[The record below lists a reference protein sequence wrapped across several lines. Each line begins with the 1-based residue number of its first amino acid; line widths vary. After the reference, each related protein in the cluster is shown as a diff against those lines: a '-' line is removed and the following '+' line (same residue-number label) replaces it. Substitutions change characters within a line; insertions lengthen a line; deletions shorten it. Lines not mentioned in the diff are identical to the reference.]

1 MTGTRTR
8 VLVEM
13 ALSIGLAWVLARF
26 VVFRMPN
33 GGTISLGM
41 LPLFVFALRRGLRPG
56 LLAGA
61 LYGVLDLTVD
71 PYIFNWA
78 QVLLDYPLAYMM
90 IGAAGALSPLWRRA
104 VAAGTMKRAVWTVA
118 VPAIVLGSVL
128 RFAMHWWSGVVF
140 FGSFAPAGQP
150 VWLYSVI
157 YNVTYVGPSLLLCAA
172 AAVAVL
178 PTLQKAVPAR

>member
-26 VVFRMPN
+26 AVFRMPN
-33 GGTISLGM
+33 GGTISLDM

-56 LLAGA
+56 LLAGG
-61 LYGVLDLTVD
+61 LFGVLDLTVD

-78 QVLLDYPLAYMM
+78 QVVLDYPAAYMM
-90 IGAAGALSPLWRRA
+90 IGAAGALSPLWHRA
-104 VAAGTMKRAVWTVA
+104 VARGRMASAVWTVA
-118 VPAIVLGSVL
+118 VPAIVLGSLL

-140 FGSFAPAGQP
+140 FGQFAGDQP

-157 YNVTYVGPSLLLCAA
+157 YNATYVGPSLLLCAA
-172 AAVAVL
+172 AAVAVM
-178 PTLQKAVPAR
+178 PTLEKAVPSR

>member
-26 VVFRMPN
+26 AVFRMPY

-56 LLAGA
+56 LLAGG

-71 PYIFNWA
+71 PFVFNWV

-90 IGAAGALSPLWRRA
+90 IGATGAFAPVWRRS
-104 VAAGTMKRAVWTVA
+104 VGDGTTGRAVWTVA
-118 VPAIVLGSVL
+118 VPAILLGSAL
-128 RFAMHWWSGVVF
+128 RFFMHWWSGVVF
-140 FGSFAPAGQP
+140 FSAFAGDQP
-150 VWLYSVI
+150 VWLYSGL
-157 YNVTYVGPSLLLCAA
+157 YNLAYVGPSLLICAA
-172 AAVAVL
+172 AAVAVM
-178 PTLQKAVPAR
+178 PTLEKAVPVR

>member
-26 VVFRMPN
+26 AVFRMPN
-33 GGTISLGM
+33 GGTISLNM
-41 LPLFVFALRRGLRPG
+41 LPLFVFALRRGLKPG
-56 LLAGA
+56 LAAGA
-61 LYGVLDLTVD
+61 LYGLLDLTVD

-104 VAAGTMKRAVWTVA
+104 VERGTMGRAVWTVA

-128 RFAMHWWSGVVF
+128 RFAMHFWSGVVF
-140 FGSFAPAGQP
+140 FASFAGDQP
-150 VWLYSVI
+150 VWLYSAV
-157 YNVTYVGPSLLLCAA
+157 YNLSYVGPSLLLCAA

-178 PTLQKAVPAR
+178 PTLEKAVPAR

>member
-8 VLVEM
+8 ILVEM
-13 ALSIGLAWVLARF
+13 ALSIGLAWVLSRF
-26 VVFRMPN
+26 AVFRMPN
-33 GGTISLGM
+33 GGTISLNM
-41 LPLFVFALRRGLRPG
+41 LPLFVFALRRGLKPG
-56 LLAGA
+56 LLAGG

-90 IGAAGALSPLWRRA
+90 IGASGALSPLWRRA
-104 VAAGTMKRAVWTVA
+104 VAAGQAASAVWTVA

-128 RFAMHWWSGVVF
+128 RFGMHWWSGIVF
-140 FGSFAPAGQP
+140 FGSFAGDQP
-150 VWLYSVI
+150 VWLYSTL
-157 YNVTYVGPSLLLCAA
+157 YNLSYVGPSLLLCAA

-178 PTLQKAVPAR
+178 PALEKAVPAR